1 MIGSSTLR
9 TAENTAMRAAKEQ
22 FEKYNEKREFR
33 CPFLSIES

>member
-22 FEKYNEKREFR
+22 FENTMKRGNLDV
-33 CPFLSIES
+33 PFFQ